1 MPHTCPHD
9 RCTFFIRE
17 SVSQCLGCGR
27 SARSPRTG
35 LIRGDGQGV
44 VLTTAALLGLLLG
57 LLPMLWLAQSSW
69 LVGLVVAAIAGVVG
83 WVVLRNQ
90 RATSTFTSVDSG
102 YRRAVDECTLWL
114 GTWSELF
121 TLAADANHMPE
132 DERLLL
138 VEAQAAA
145 ADAAA
150 EAASRRND
158 YAKRFIA
165 NGFDRLDF
173 LAVTRPLGRSTGWE
187 TEWRQAIATIEY
199 YLETLWI
206 DHHAADQARTRIDEF
221 RLTHRGPAQR
231 RSQLVQRT
239 RTVKLFDPAPDFDRG
254 SVRSSEV
261 INLADGVDAERFRLR
276 AERSLLRDA
285 PLTTAE
291 FTAQAPDS

>member
-17 SVSQCLGCGR
+17 SVAQCLGCGR
-27 SARSPRTG
+27 SARSPTHWIDSWRRPG
-35 LIRGDGQGV
+35 SCFDDCLPYLV
-44 VLTTAALLGLLLG
+44 CCSVY
-57 LLPMLWLAQSSW
+57 LPMLWLAQSSW

-206 DHHAADQARTRIDEF
+206 DHHAA
-221 RLTHRGPAQR
+221 
-231 RSQLVQRT
+231 
-239 RTVKLFDPAPDFDRG
+239 
-254 SVRSSEV
+254 RSSS
-261 INLADGVDAERFRLR
+261 NKTR
-276 AERSLLRDA
+276 
-285 PLTTAE
+285 
-291 FTAQAPDS
+291 

>member
-17 SVSQCLGCGR
+17 SVAQCLGCGR

-57 LLPMLWLAQSSW
+57 VLPMLWLAQSSW

-145 ADAAA
+145 AAPTHMHSRSVSAGQGRVTQGATPSSVWRRAAA
-150 EAASRRND
+150 GARCNARMCTVRR
-158 YAKRFIA
+158 AQQPHQ
-165 NGFDRLDF
+165 
-173 LAVTRPLGRSTGWE
+173 LAPT
-187 TEWRQAIATIEY
+187 
-199 YLETLWI
+199 
-206 DHHAADQARTRIDEF
+206 DM
-221 RLTHRGPAQR
+221 
-231 RSQLVQRT
+231 
-239 RTVKLFDPAPDFDRG
+239 
-254 SVRSSEV
+254 
-261 INLADGVDAERFRLR
+261 
-276 AERSLLRDA
+276 
-285 PLTTAE
+285 
-291 FTAQAPDS
+291 